1 MFVPF
6 SIPQIYS
13 EKIEINFDGDYND
26 NGLTLEEEIL
36 LLEEQNQKNF
46 KMLKKMREEEKKLR
60 EKAMPP
66 TENLNS
72 SISMFNGKKSLSTK
86 GEEEVPLMPTVI
98 VKTKKEKEGSAS
110 GSLNFAEEADVL
122 IGQLDDTTGVS
133 LKQTS
138 YSQFYQAPVTKFFL
152 HISMYFIFLL
162 IYTYFYCYENEPGY
176 LNSWKITIF
185 VYMLSYVI
193 EIIWHF
199 CQGDIGFKVS
209 KDYLLIFHGL
219 NKIGTSFWSI

>member
-1 MFVPF
+1 MLK
-6 SIPQIYS
+6 QIKEDEKLKEKS
-13 EKIEINFDGDYND
+13 EKLGEVSSVYN
-26 NGLTLEEEIL
+26 G
-36 LLEEQNQKNF
+36 
-46 KMLKKMREEEKKLR
+46 
-60 EKAMPP
+60 
-66 TENLNS
+66 
-72 SISMFNGKKSLSTK
+72 GKSLPK
-86 GEEEVPLMPTVI
+86 LGEEEQVPLMPTVI
-98 VKTKKEKEGSAS
+98 VKTKKGDKEGSSS
-110 GSLNFAEEADVL
+110 GSLNFPEDPDVL

-133 LKQTS
+133 LKQTT

-162 IYTYFYCYENEPGY
+162 IYTYFYCYENAPGY

-209 KDYLLIFHGL
+209 KYY
-219 NKIGTSFWSI
+219 